1 MRLGNCAEEEVVAVV
16 VFRGIVIGIEVTI
29 VEPSELVVVRF
40 PKEADD
46 VERLIAGLLLPLL
59 LLLLPE
65 AGEAL
70 LVVVV
75 PVSEFW
81 AAVGVAAKARAE
93 EMMMRERNRFILVR
107 F

>member
-1 MRLGNCAEEEVVAVV
+1 MRLGNCAEEVVVAVV
-16 VFRGIVIGIEVTI
+16 VFRGMVIGTEVTI

-40 PKEADD
+40 PKEIDE
-46 VERLIAGLLLPLL
+46 VERLVVGLLLPL

-70 LVVVV
+70 LVVLV
-75 PVSEFW
+75 PVSESW